1 MNQVIVTGLLK
12 GTPTEGAEF
21 FGQRMYWFSLKVYD
35 SIGKKGEIVEVAGT
49 ESMKNIL
56 NCAVSQ
62 NTQVI
67 VQGAIHT
74 CDGTDLDQPG
84 KHRFILAEQI
94 APFSAAVHT
103 AT

>member
-1 MNQVIVTGLLK
+1 MT
-12 GTPTEGAEF
+12 A
-21 FGQRMYWFSLKVYD
+21 MA
-35 SIGKKGEIVEVAGT
+35 KKTEIVEVAGT
-49 ESMKNIL
+49 ESMRAIL
-56 NCAVSQ
+56 NWAILQ

-94 APFSAAVHT
+94 APFSAAGYTGV
-103 AT
+103 